1 MPVNHQVCS
10 RVLPGLS
17 SCKNKEAAD
26 LTVNNKCSVLFV
38 FTPVPSVSA
47 SSASSVKPAEQ
58 TQSYYP
64 SVTELNTAHTG
75 ELLRV

>member
-1 MPVNHQVCS
+1 MPVNRVQQT
-10 RVLPGLS
+10 VLPGLNSLS

-26 LTVNNKCSVLFV
+26 LTVNNKCSVLFA

-58 TQSYYP
+58 TQSY
-64 SVTELNTAHTG
+64 
-75 ELLRV
+75 